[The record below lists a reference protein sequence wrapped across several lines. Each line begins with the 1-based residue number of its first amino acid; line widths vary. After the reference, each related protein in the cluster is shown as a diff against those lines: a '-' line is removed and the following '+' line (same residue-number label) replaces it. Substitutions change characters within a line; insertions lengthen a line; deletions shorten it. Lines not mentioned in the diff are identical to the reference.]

1 MDYSMPNKS
10 NCTSRTAHLLAIALL
25 WLALA
30 LLFVWSMYW

>member
-1 MDYSMPNKS
+1 MGYDVSREPIQ
-10 NCTSRTAHLLAIALL
+10 TSKFPHLLVVVLL